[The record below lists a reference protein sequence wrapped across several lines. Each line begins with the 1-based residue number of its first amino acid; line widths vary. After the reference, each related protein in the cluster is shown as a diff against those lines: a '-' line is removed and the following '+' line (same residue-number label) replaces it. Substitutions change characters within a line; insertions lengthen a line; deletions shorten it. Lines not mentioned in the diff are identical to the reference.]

1 LQRGGAGG
9 LCHGIPLRRI
19 MERRWSQVYLIEYVE
34 KYQIRWRS
42 DVCAITAAKSRLG
55 WRLGE
60 AL

>member
-1 LQRGGAGG
+1 
-9 LCHGIPLRRI
+9 